1 MAKNY
6 EFRPDK
12 PQVSWIS
19 KLHLTQLQRQA
30 LLKWTLYA
38 LLLLALSLLQD
49 VVLSRFRLFGA
60 TTDLIPCAIILI
72 CIIEGSQKGS
82 LFALISS
89 CLYVFSG
96 SAAGAYCLILITFLA
111 IFVCIFRQGYLQK
124 GFAAAMLCTFFAV
137 AVYEAA
143 VFIIGYL
150 LGLTI
155 LDRWIGFAVTG
166 GLSILCAP
174 ILYPIILS
182 IASIGG
188 DTWKE

>member
-19 KLHLTQLQRQA
+19 KLHLTQLQRQS
-30 LLKWTLYA
+30 LLKWVLYA

-60 TTDLIPCAIILI
+60 TTDLIPCTIILI
-72 CIIEGSQKGS
+72 CIIEGSHRGS
-82 LFALISS
+82 LFALISG
-89 CLYVFSG
+89 CLYLFSG
-96 SAAGAYCLILITFLA
+96 SAAGTYCLILITFIA

-124 GFAAAMLCTFFAV
+124 GFAAAMLCTVFAV
-137 AVYEAA
+137 IVYEGA

-155 LDRWIGFAVTG
+155 LSRWVGFAVTTA
-166 GLSILCAP
+166 LTCLCIP

>member
-124 GFAAAMLCTFFAV
+124 GFAAAMLCTVFAV

-155 LDRWIGFAVTG
+155 LNRWIGFAVTG

>member
-12 PQVSWIS
+12 PQVSWTS
-19 KLHLTQLQRQA
+19 KLHLTQLQRQS

-38 LLLLALSLLQD
+38 LLLLVLSLLQD

-60 TTDLIPCAIILI
+60 TTDLLPCVIILV
-72 CIIEGSQKGS
+72 CIIEGSHRGS
-82 LFALISS
+82 LFTLISG
-89 CLYVFSG
+89 CLYLFSG
-96 SAAGAYCLILITFLA
+96 SAAGSYCLILLTFLA
-111 IFVCIFRQGYLQK
+111 IFACIFRQGYLQK
-124 GFAAAMLCTFFAV
+124 GFASAMLCTVFAV
-137 AVYEAA
+137 ILYESA
-143 VFIIGYL
+143 VFFIGYL

-155 LDRWIGFAVTG
+155 LSRWIGFAVTA
-166 GLSILCAP
+166 GLSCLCAP

>member
-12 PQVSWIS
+12 PQVSWTS

-30 LLKWTLYA
+30 LLKWALYA
-38 LLLLALSLLQD
+38 LLLVVLSLLQD

-60 TTDLIPCAIILI
+60 TTDLIPCAIFLI
-72 CIIEGSQKGS
+72 CIIEGSHRGS
-82 LFALISS
+82 LFALISA
-89 CLYVFSG
+89 CLYLFSG
-96 SAAGAYCLILITFLA
+96 SAAGPYCLIFIVFLA

-124 GFAAAMLCTFFAV
+124 GFAAAMLCVVFAV
-137 AVYEAA
+137 AVYEGA
-143 VFIIGYL
+143 VFATGFL

-155 LDRWIGFAVTG
+155 LSRWIGFAITSV
-166 GLSILCAP
+166 LSILCAP
-174 ILYPIILS
+174 ILYFIILS